1 MTATATPK
9 AIETAVLSSSM
20 NNSTDTEV
28 MLEEEST
35 TAAAGVILLIDAEY
49 MTITDAAEANALQ
62 VTRGTAGV
70 VTSHASGSQVSI
82 GETIP
87 APIDTENENQVLLV
101 QLAATMFA
109 NPTMH
114 SLNDAYQQAKNL
126 IAIMLAD
133 PEANPPTTT

>member
-1 MTATATPK
+1 MVTSAS
-9 AIETAVLSSSM
+9 IETAVLSSSM

-35 TAAAGVILLIDAEY
+35 TALVGTIILIDAEY
-49 MTITDAAEANALQ
+49 MAVTNASEANALQ

-82 GETIP
+82 GETLP

-133 PEANPPTTT
+133 PEANPPTTTT